1 MIMKK
6 VVFKTLLFA
15 LALSPIIA
23 NAQNEKSVTTFV
35 KDKDGLY
42 VNKEELNMVAPEC
55 YAETS
60 VYVKDKSWRQ
70 VSIDTMTPLFS
81 KERVNE
87 LRGSAVGL
95 IFYFNTVKEQ
105 LAYMSFQ
112 RVYRNSKMLEMPLT
126 DEEMCKI
133 EAAFKLVKWEFLS
146 SHVRAGNGYC
156 QIFFRFNFNSL
167 LKEDDK
173 K

>member
-1 MIMKK
+1 MIMKQI
-6 VVFKTLLFA
+6 VFRILLFV
-15 LALSPIIA
+15 LALNPIIA
-23 NAQNEKSVTTFV
+23 SAQNEKSGPTFV
-35 KDKDGLY
+35 KDINGIY
-42 VNKEELNMVAPEC
+42 VNKEGLKMVRPEC

-70 VSIDTMTPLFS
+70 MSIDTMTPLFS

-133 EAAFKLVKWEFLS
+133 ETAFKLVKWEFLS

-167 LKEDDK
+167 LKEADK